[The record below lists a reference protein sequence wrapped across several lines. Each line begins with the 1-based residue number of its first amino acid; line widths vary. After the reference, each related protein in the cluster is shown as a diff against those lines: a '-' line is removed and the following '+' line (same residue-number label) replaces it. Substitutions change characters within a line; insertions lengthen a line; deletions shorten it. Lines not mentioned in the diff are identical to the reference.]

1 MHRPVA
7 RTFAALALLLS
18 ATVARAEFA
27 EVTLKDGRNYTGEII
42 EETKFKIVLRVRVG
56 AMESPM
62 TFTLADVKTIE
73 RLKKPA
79 GDKPGV
85 TKPGTDTNE
94 NAIDAPKTKE
104 TGGYAVVPLR
114 QEFGTYITAQ
124 FVEEVLRKA
133 AQEKAEAVVFE
144 VDSPGG
150 LVRELEAVRDAL
162 DAAEAKD
169 NPVKI
174 AFYVQ
179 KEAMSAAALLCL
191 SSHNFYVGKG
201 ASFGAAVGWH
211 TNDTGKVEV
220 DAKFNA
226 AFASSWRG
234 RAERVGRPGILVDA
248 MVLLE
253 KEIWADQSTT
263 PWKLSATGGATGGRP
278 EDRNDDDASSDMPS
292 RRRSNKPE
300 AKPLVQLDSKETIL
314 ALTAEEALK
323 VGAVDGLL
331 GSGAAVADKL
341 GLEKS
346 GRVAFDGEKM
356 WTFRVQ
362 EVDRDM
368 KVVRDALEKY
378 HAATAMIKA
387 SKTTTEAAQKIG
399 MMVGSLK
406 KVQALYSLKS
416 HVRNE
421 MARDGVTAE
430 EIDGVITRLQ
440 EIQRQVRKM

>member
-1 MHRPVA
+1 MHRSVI
-7 RTFAALALLLS
+7 RTLAALTLLVG
-18 ATVARAEFA
+18 AAVARAEYA
-27 EVTLKDGRNYTGEII
+27 EVTLKDGRNYAGEII
-42 EETKFKIVLRVRVG
+42 EETKFKIVLRVRIG

-62 TFTLADVKTIE
+62 TFTLADVKTID
-73 RLKKPA
+73 RMKKPA
-79 GDKPGV
+79 GDK
-85 TKPGTDTNE
+85 TDAAKPGTDPNE
-94 NAIDAPKTKE
+94 STLEAPKAKE

-114 QEFGTYITAQ
+114 QDFGTYITAQ

-150 LVRELEAVRDAL
+150 MVRELEAVRDAL
-162 DAAEAKD
+162 DAAEAKE
-169 NPVKI
+169 NPLKI
-174 AFYVQ
+174 AFYVK

-211 TNDTGKVEV
+211 TNNTGKVEV

-248 MVLLE
+248 MVVLE
-253 KEIWADQSTT
+253 KEIWADQSAT
-263 PWKLSATGGATGGRP
+263 PWKLTATGGGP
-278 EDRNDDDASSDMPS
+278 DVHDDDNASSDQTQN
-292 RRRSNKPE
+292 RRNQPE
-300 AKPLVQLDSKETIL
+300 ARPLVQLDSKETIL

-331 GSGAAVADKL
+331 ASGAAVADKL

-406 KVQALYSLKS
+406 KVQALYSLKA